1 MEQLTLTHEEFESL
15 LRLVLFKED
24 KLENYLES
32 LKKKKSLENNDEYL
46 IFYIKRFADRQKCDL
61 EDAKKWIKELEEI
74 NLASAFSVLLREVA
88 IYLDLQYEDHIQ
100 NCEEVY
106 SISLVDGRIYKIYAP
121 QIKNYKNFAAFR
133 TLEDAKKACKIM
145 KPYLK
150 RMFGKSAK

>member
-1 MEQLTLTHEEFESL
+1 MKQLNLTYEEFENL
-15 LRLVLFKED
+15 LKFVLCD
-24 KLENYLES
+24 NPNLENYLES
-32 LKKKKSLENNDEYL
+32 LEKKRSVEINDDYL

-74 NLASAFSVLLREVA
+74 NLSSAFSILLREVA
-88 IYLDLQYEDHIQ
+88 IYLDLQYENHIQ